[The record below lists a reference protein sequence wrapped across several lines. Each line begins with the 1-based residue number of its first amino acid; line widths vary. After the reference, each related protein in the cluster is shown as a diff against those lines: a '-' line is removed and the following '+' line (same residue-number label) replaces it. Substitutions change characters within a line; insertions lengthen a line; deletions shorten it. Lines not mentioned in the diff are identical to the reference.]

1 MSNNLALY
9 DPLFYAQ
16 EALIQLEKALGMA
29 ARVHR
34 GYDKAPQQ
42 KGSTIKISQPGVFT
56 AQDAP
61 STAQDLDP
69 GQLEI
74 TLSYWR
80 EVKFAL
86 TDKEV
91 TFTTEKIINDHIR
104 PAAYA
109 LADDIDQRL
118 CGLYTNVGNYYN
130 VAGTPTIADVITARK
145 KLNDLNA
152 PAEDRHFMLGSQLEA
167 DFLGLS
173 AFSQHQG
180 AGLEGVGTQMRGSL
194 GTKFGFEM
202 FGNNNVACGGRPTA
216 AAGVA
221 ADATGALV
229 GNHAKGATTVAFD
242 GVTAAGT
249 FKAGDI
255 FQIAGDT
262 QYYTITA
269 DATADGA
276 GAVAATAISP
286 ALKVAASDNAVITF
300 TLASKTE
307 SMAFH
312 RHAFALAMAPLSEIG
327 NGLGARIATVAD
339 PITNL
344 ALRSRMFYVGND
356 SKVYVA
362 LDVLYGV
369 KCLNPNLAV
378 RARS

>member
-1 MSNNLALY
+1 MANNLALY

-42 KGSTIKISQPGVFT
+42 KGSTIKISQPGVFV

-74 TLSYWR
+74 TLNYWR

-109 LADDIDQRL
+109 LADDIDIKLAQ
-118 CGLYTNVGNYYN
+118 LYRGVGNYTT
-130 VAGTPTIADVITARK
+130 VGGTPAVSDVIAARK

-167 DFLGLS
+167 DLLGLS

-194 GTKFGFEM
+194 GTKFGLEM
-202 FGNNNVACGGRPTA
+202 FGNNNVQSHTT
-216 AAGVA
+216 GVS
-221 ADATGALV
+221 ADAAGALV
-229 GNHAKGATTVAFD
+229 GAHAKGATTVTFD

-255 FQIAGDT
+255 FLITGDT

-269 DATADGA
+269 DATADGT
-276 GAVAATAISP
+276 GAVAAVAISP
-286 ALKVAASDNAVITF
+286 ALKAAALDNAVITF
-300 TLASKTE
+300 TLASKVE
-307 SMAFH
+307 NLAFH

-369 KCLNPNLAV
+369 KVLNPNLAV